1 MPFIGSEAVAA
12 SAVSFLAVA
21 AIAAYL
27 ADGVGFPI
35 APFAILIVAAIG
47 AGLAWIWL
55 KHRAA
60 WEPDAD
66 LACGLVVVGVLT
78 WPIWIAWPELL
89 PVGSGPDLTHHLL
102 LIDYIERHWRL
113 VHDVGLSTYLG
124 EMVDYTPGLHLL
136 AVLVGAW
143 TRSDGLH
150 VVYPVVACSVA
161 LKAAFVFLIT
171 RRLLP
176 RGTARVPLAVIGVL
190 LLFLPR
196 AYFFGS
202 FTAQSYLSQVLSELY
217 ALGMWWAIVVWDES
231 PSTRAMM
238 FYALSGAA
246 AFLTW
251 PVWIGPLV
259 IVLAAIALTHVELS
273 RRTRLRHVAIGAL
286 PIAAMATMHAARHIS
301 GFGIAGTGGFAIRP
315 SADVL
320 GWWFIALSAAGVIVA
335 ATERRARTATLL
347 VAAIVV
353 QAAALFATARASGAV
368 APYLA
373 LKMFYLAI
381 YPLAVGG
388 ALAIAALW
396 QSAIRTTSARSS
408 LLAWTGVA
416 VLGIAVARPLAT
428 TRRQKRVVSQP
439 TYLAGRWAREHL
451 PADCADYL
459 VADAYTAYWLHL
471 AVLGN
476 SRAAGRAMDNDT
488 FEPAK
493 ALERWILPEGL
504 PFAITDD
511 FSALPKDIRTS
522 VDVIAQFS
530 PAAVVKRRGPAVS
543 LCR

>member
-12 SAVSFLAVA
+12 SAVSFLSVAV
-21 AIAAYL
+21 IAAYL
-27 ADGVGFPI
+27 ADWVGVPI

-47 AGLAWIWL
+47 AGLAWIWF
-55 KHRAA
+55 KRRTA

-66 LACGLVVVGVLT
+66 LACGLVVIGVLT
-78 WPIWIAWPELL
+78 WPIWIAWPQLL

-102 LIDYIERHWRL
+102 LIDYIERRWRL
-113 VHDVGLSTYLG
+113 VHDIGLSTYLG

-150 VVYPVVACSVA
+150 VVYPVVAWSVA

-176 RGTARVPLAVIGVL
+176 RDIPRVPLAVTSVL

-196 AYFFGS
+196 AFFYGS

-231 PSTRAMM
+231 PSARAMI
-238 FYALSGAA
+238 FYAMSGVA

-273 RRTRLRHVAIGAL
+273 WRTRLQFVAIAAL
-286 PIAAMATMHAARHIS
+286 PIAAVATIYAARHVS

-315 SADVL
+315 SATVL

-335 ATERRARTATLL
+335 ATEHRARTVTLL

-353 QAAALFATARASGAV
+353 QAAALLGTAHASGAV

-396 QSAIRTTSARSS
+396 RTAIRTTSARSS

-416 VLGIAVARPLAT
+416 VLGVAVARPLAT
-428 TRRQKRVVSQP
+428 TRRPKPAVSQP

-451 PADCADYL
+451 PTDCVDYL
-459 VADAYTAYWLHL
+459 VADGYTAYWLHL

-476 SRAAGRAMDNDT
+476 PRAAGRAMDNET

-493 ALERWILPEGL
+493 ALERWILPGGL

-511 FSALPKDIRTS
+511 FGALPKDIRTS

-530 PAAVVKRRGPAVS
+530 PAAVVKRRGRAAAP
-543 LCR
+543 CR

>member
-21 AIAAYL
+21 IIAAYL
-27 ADGVGFPI
+27 ADWVGFPI
-35 APFAILIVAAIG
+35 APFAILPVAAIG
-47 AGLAWIWL
+47 AGLAWIL
-55 KHRAA
+55 IKRRTA

-66 LACGLVVVGVLT
+66 LACGLVVIGVLA
-78 WPIWIAWPELL
+78 WPLWIAWPQLL

-124 EMVDYTPGLHLL
+124 EMIDYTPGLHLL

-150 VVYPVVACSVA
+150 VVYPVVACAVA

-176 RGTARVPLAVIGVL
+176 REAARVPLAMTSVL

-202 FTAQSYLSQVLSELY
+202 FTAQSYLSQVLSELC
-217 ALGMWWAIVVWDES
+217 ALGMWWAIVVWDER
-231 PSTRAMM
+231 PSTRAMT
-238 FYALSGAA
+238 FYAVSGVA

-259 IVLAAIALTHVELS
+259 IVLAAIALMHVELPW
-273 RRTRLRHVAIGAL
+273 RTRLQHVAIAII
-286 PIAAMATMHAARHIS
+286 PIAAIAAMYAARHVG

-315 SADVL
+315 SAGVL

-353 QAAALFATARASGAV
+353 QAAALVWTAHASGAL

-396 QSAIRTTSARSS
+396 RIAVRTTSARSN
-408 LLAWTGVA
+408 LLAWIAVA
-416 VLGIAVARPLAT
+416 VLGVAVARPLAT
-428 TRRQKRVVSQP
+428 TRRPKPVVSQP

-451 PADCADYL
+451 PADCVDYL
-459 VADAYTAYWLHL
+459 VADGYTAYWLHL

-476 SRAAGRAMDNDT
+476 PRAAGRAMDNDT

-493 ALERWILPEGL
+493 ALERWILPGGL

-511 FSALPKDIRTS
+511 FSILPKDIRTS
-522 VDVIAQFS
+522 VDVIAPFS
-530 PAAVVKRRGPAVS
+530 PAAVVKRRDPAAAP
-543 LCR
+543 CR